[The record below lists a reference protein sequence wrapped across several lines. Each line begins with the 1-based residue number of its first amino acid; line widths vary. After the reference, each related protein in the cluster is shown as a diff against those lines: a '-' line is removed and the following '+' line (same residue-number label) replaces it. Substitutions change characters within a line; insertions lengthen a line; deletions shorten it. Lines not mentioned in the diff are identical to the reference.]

1 MLTTEF
7 RLIAFFVL
15 TSASHCAGAE
25 EPNQEQVCAQVFCR
39 APTTFTLRLDEGTAM
54 DFEVEGI
61 PIAFERDVNLFPGE
75 TVKLSVTIE
84 DGEIKSLNYDPETD
98 DVTEAISVRFSQ
110 NDDEP
115 YGMMLVVKNSL
126 KRYLRYK
133 AFVAVPDQDGFI
145 YTSSCPVGPD
155 MSAFESWPHPI
166 SHIILT
172 NIHFVD
178 VAQDGGSAELTCE

>member
-1 MLTTEF
+1 MLATEI
-7 RLIAFFVL
+7 RLITISVL
-15 TSASHCAGAE
+15 TCTSYCAGAE
-25 EPNQEQVCAQVFCR
+25 EPNQEQVCAQVYCR
-39 APTTFTLRLDEGTAM
+39 VPTTITLRLDDDTAM

-61 PIAFERDVNLFPGE
+61 PVAFERDVNLFPGE
-75 TVKLSVTIE
+75 AVELSVTIE
-84 DGEIKSLNYDPETD
+84 DGEIKSLNYDPEAD
-98 DVTEAISVRFSQ
+98 DATGAISVRFSQ

-126 KRYLRYK
+126 ERYLRYK
-133 AFVAVPDQDGFI
+133 AFIAMPNQDGFV

-166 SHIILT
+166 SHILLT
-172 NIHFVD
+172 NIHLVD